1 MPKEFKFSVRKD
13 TARQTSPWWIDIPPR
28 FSETKRRQ
36 KKFFKTQELAK
47 GELQRLK
54 TRVANHG
61 ISRGTL
67 SASVE
72 DQAASAVALLKEA
85 GMKNRQLVSIVAD
98 YIKREKARAASVTL
112 LHCFDEY
119 IKKAE
124 EHEKSDQHIQ
134 GLKAA
139 KKLCTP
145 LHDRMLPDISHTDIL
160 ELLKGFTKST
170 HNLKLRQLRAVF
182 NFAMAGGRGWILEN
196 PADQIEFEPTKLK
209 EPEIYSPKQVAE
221 FMDLCVKKDRD
232 LLPALVLMFFCGVR
246 PDHNSGEITK
256 VEWDHIFLED
266 DPARVELPAGITKTG
281 RRRTISLR
289 EAPLAWLRWWV
300 STGGNP
306 VGRLVN
312 SPGELFKKRLYA
324 VLRTKKGQDE
334 KPLPRIKD
342 GTRKS
347 FASYVARS
355 ESKDVAI
362 RELGHTGSDLLDK
375 HYRSDVAAA
384 DATAFWNILPPP
396 IEGATITDIN
406 AARKSA

>member
-1 MPKEFKFSVRKD
+1 MPREFKFSIRKD
-13 TARQTSPWWIDIPPR
+13 ATRQTSPWWIDIPPR
-28 FSETKRRQ
+28 LSDTGNRQ

-47 GELQRLK
+47 GELQRLR
-54 TRVANHG
+54 TSLANHG
-61 ISRGTL
+61 ISRRSL

-72 DQAASAVALLKEA
+72 EQAAAAVKLLKEA
-85 GMKNRQLVSIVAD
+85 GMENRQLVSIVAD

-112 LHCFDEY
+112 LKCFKDY
-119 IKKAE
+119 IERAE
-124 EHEKSDQHIQ
+124 AEQKSAEHIR

-139 KKLCTP
+139 KELCTP
-145 LHDRMLPDISHTDIL
+145 IHERMLPDISHTDIL

-182 NFAMAGGRGWILEN
+182 NFAMAGGRDWISEN
-196 PADQIEFEPTKLK
+196 PADKVEFFQIKVK

-266 DPARVELPAGITKTG
+266 DPPRVELPAGITKTG

-300 STGGNP
+300 STGGKP
-306 VGRLVN
+306 EGPLVA

-324 VLRTKKGQDE
+324 VLRSKKGPDK

-375 HYRSDVAAA
+375 HYRSDVSATDAA
-384 DATAFWNILPPP
+384 AFWNILPPS
-396 IEGATITDIN
+396 IEGATITNINN
-406 AARKSA
+406 AAA

>member
-1 MPKEFKFSVRKD
+1 MPREFKFSIRKD
-13 TARQTSPWWIDIPPR
+13 ATRQTSPWWIDVPPR
-28 FSETKRRQ
+28 YSETGNRQ
-36 KKFFKTQELAK
+36 KKFFNTQELAK

-61 ISRGTL
+61 ISSRLL
-67 SASVE
+67 SPAVE
-72 DQAASAVALLKEA
+72 EQAAAAVKLLKDA
-85 GMKNRQLVSIVAD
+85 GMENRQLVTIVSD
-98 YIKREKARAASVTL
+98 YIKRERARAASVTL
-112 LHCFDEY
+112 LKCFKDY
-119 IKKAE
+119 IERAE
-124 EHEKSDQHIQ
+124 TEQKSAEHIR
-134 GLKAA
+134 GLKAS
-139 KKLCTP
+139 KELCTP
-145 LHDRMLPDISHTDIL
+145 LHERMLPDISHTDIL
-160 ELLKGFTKST
+160 GLLKGFTKST

-182 NFAMAGGRGWILEN
+182 NFAMAGGRDWISEN
-196 PADQIEFEPTKLK
+196 PADKVEFFKIKLK

-266 DPARVELPAGITKTG
+266 DPARVELPAGVTKTG
-281 RRRTISLR
+281 RRRTIILR

-306 VGRLVN
+306 EGRLVD

-324 VLRTKKGQDE
+324 VLRTKKGQDK

-347 FASYVARS
+347 FASYVARA

-362 RELGHTGSDLLDK
+362 RELGHTGGDLLDK
-375 HYRSDVAAA
+375 HYRSDVAAV
-384 DATAFWNILPPP
+384 DAAKFWNILPPQ
-396 IEGATITDIN
+396 IEGATITNLN
-406 AARKSA
+406 AARRSA